1 MTSTGRTGGQPG
13 PVAVGLHH
21 LVEEQAAATPKA
33 IAVTAPDATWTYA
46 EFDER
51 AARIAAGLRERGAG
65 RGRLIGMAI
74 ERSAA
79 AVAAIVGILKTGAGY
94 VPLDPEFPAS
104 RLRFMIE
111 DSAPLVVLHAG
122 AELPSVP
129 GTAMVELDDV
139 LGSPGAEPEAV
150 AISPEQT
157 AYVIYTSGSTGQPKG
172 VEIPHRG
179 IVDRVLWERT
189 TYPAGP
195 EDAVI
200 LHHALSFDVSLWEI
214 FIPLTTGGRL
224 VVADPLYGQD
234 PRYLTDLIRAE
245 NVTCLAVVPAL
256 LQALLDEEPGL
267 GDCPSLR
274 EVFSGG
280 EVLSPALA
288 RRFLA
293 TVNAGLHNQYGP
305 TEYSIDTTYWDCGPL
320 DPVASIPIG
329 HPRANSRLYILD
341 PHGRRVSNGETGE
354 LHIAGP
360 GLALGYLNRPELTRE
375 RFIANPFDGG
385 RMYRTGDV
393 VRRRD
398 DGALEFVGRADDQV
412 KVRGFR
418 IELGEIERMIES
430 IQGVERAVMTTVG
443 GGEDVALAAFVVP
456 GSVSGQLVRAR
467 LAEVLPD
474 YMIPAHVVPLDRL
487 PLGPTGKVDKSAL
500 ALPALPARP
509 AREVPRDPEEE
520 LVAGTF
526 TEILG
531 LPEVS
536 ADDDFF
542 ELGGN
547 SLQALR
553 LLNILRKKTSP
564 DLPIAV
570 LFETPTVAG
579 IAAALRDVRQVPD
592 PSEVAGQ

>member
-1 MTSTGRTGGQPG
+1 MTSHPDL
-13 PVAVGLHH
+13 VAVGLHH
-21 LVEEQAAATPKA
+21 LVEEQAAATPEA
-33 IAVTAPDATWTYA
+33 IAVIAPDATWTYA
-46 EFDER
+46 ELDEQ
-51 AARIAAGLRERGAG
+51 AIRIAAGLRERGAG
-65 RGRLIGMAI
+65 RGQLIGMAI

-79 AVAAIVGILKTGAGY
+79 AVAAILGILKTGAGY
-94 VPLDPEFPAS
+94 VPLDPDFPAD

-111 DSAPLVVLHAG
+111 DCAPLVVLHTG
-122 AELPSVP
+122 AELPAVP

-139 LGSPGAEPEAV
+139 LGSPELETV
-150 AISPEQT
+150 AISAEQT

-189 TYPAGP
+189 TYPSGP

-234 PRYLTDLIRAE
+234 PRYLTDLVRTE

-256 LQALLDEEPGL
+256 LHALLDEEPGL
-267 GDCPSLR
+267 SDCPSLR

-305 TEYSIDTTYWDCGPL
+305 TEYSIDTTFWDCGPL
-320 DPVASIPIG
+320 DPGASVPIG
-329 HPRANSRLYILD
+329 HPRANCRLYILD
-341 PHGRRVSNGETGE
+341 AGGRPVGDGEAGE

-360 GLALGYLNRPELTRE
+360 GLALGYLNRPELTAE

-398 DGALEFVGRADDQV
+398 DGALEFVGRVDDQV
-412 KVRGFR
+412 KVRGYR
-418 IELGEIERMIES
+418 IELGEIERAIES
-430 IQGVERAVMTTVG
+430 IQDVERAVMTTVG
-443 GGEDVALAAFVVP
+443 DGEDMALAAFVVP
-456 GSVSGQLVRAR
+456 GSVSGQQVRTR
-467 LAEVLPD
+467 LATVLPD
-474 YMIPAHVVPLDRL
+474 YMVPAHVVAMDRL
-487 PLGPTGKVDKSAL
+487 PLGPTGKVDRSAL
-500 ALPALPARP
+500 ILPALPARP
-509 AREVPRDPEEE
+509 VVEVPRDPEEE
-520 LVAGTF
+520 LVADTF
-526 TEILG
+526 AEILG
-531 LPEVS
+531 LEAVS
-536 ADDDFF
+536 ANDDFF

-553 LLNILRKKTSP
+553 LLNVLRKKTSP

-570 LFETPTVAG
+570 LFESPTVAG
-579 IAAALRDVRQVPD
+579 IAAALRDVHQPAPGV
-592 PSEVAGQ
+592 S